1 MRLNDRRG
9 IDWKSACE
17 KVEEI
22 KEQIKNRPENS
33 SRIDNVNTYQ
43 LHLRLLFSA
52 SLCIVR
58 LT

>member
-1 MRLNDRRG
+1 MRLNDRRR

-22 KEQIKNRPENS
+22 KEQKNRPENS

-43 LHLRLLFSA
+43 LHLRLPFGA

-58 LT
+58 LA